1 MFRMAIAAQLI
12 KFPTVSVTGPLNMT
26 CCHGVHSTQ
35 YQ

>member
-12 KFPTVSVTGPLNMT
+12 KFPTVLATGPLNMA
-26 CCHGVHSTQ
+26 CYHGVRSTQ